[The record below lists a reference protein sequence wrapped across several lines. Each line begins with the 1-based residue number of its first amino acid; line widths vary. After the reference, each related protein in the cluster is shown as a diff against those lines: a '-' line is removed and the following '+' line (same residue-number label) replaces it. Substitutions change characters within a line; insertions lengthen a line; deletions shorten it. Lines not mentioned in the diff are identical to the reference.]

1 MPRRHDA
8 AGKQDVADLQAAQAA
23 LSGRSETSRGASSL
37 DGPPE
42 PISRLRR
49 FARRKWGAPLVVE
62 LYGFWLLWHLEGV
75 EGLRRGGLS
84 EKSIDRRIELFRRAF
99 GVHPD
104 EFNMPGVALHAQKYR
119 DTVHAPTR

>member
-1 MPRRHDA
+1 MASA
-8 AGKQDVADLQAAQAA
+8 A
-23 LSGRSETSRGASSL
+23 TSDGTAGTSSFNA
-37 DGPPE
+37 PPE

-84 EKSIDRRIELFRRAF
+84 QKSIDRRIELFRRASS
-99 GVHPD
+99 D
-104 EFNMPGVALHAQKYR
+104 ARE
-119 DTVHAPTR
+119 